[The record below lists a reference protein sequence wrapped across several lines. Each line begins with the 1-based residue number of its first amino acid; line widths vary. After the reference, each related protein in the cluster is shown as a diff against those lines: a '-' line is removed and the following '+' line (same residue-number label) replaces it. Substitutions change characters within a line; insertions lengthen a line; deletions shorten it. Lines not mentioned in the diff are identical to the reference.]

1 MFAYVLLGILLGLI
15 LFLVIFGVS
24 IYNSLVRQR
33 NDIDNAFAQIN
44 VQLTRRYELIPNLVE
59 VAKKYLQHEKETL
72 IKVIAA
78 RNNAAEALQ
87 NINHDHP
94 SPSQIAQLGKA
105 DAGLSSMLG
114 GLYATFE
121 DYPDLKADQQ
131 MSELRE
137 EISSTEN
144 RVAFARQHFND
155 SVTVYNNTVEQF
167 PNNLVSSAFKFSTQ
181 QWLELDEMEEKRKP
195 LKVSFE

>member
-72 IKVIAA
+72 
-78 RNNAAEALQ
+78 
-87 NINHDHP
+87 
-94 SPSQIAQLGKA
+94 
-105 DAGLSSMLG
+105 
-114 GLYATFE
+114 
-121 DYPDLKADQQ
+121 
-131 MSELRE
+131 
-137 EISSTEN
+137 
-144 RVAFARQHFND
+144 
-155 SVTVYNNTVEQF
+155 
-167 PNNLVSSAFKFSTQ
+167 
-181 QWLELDEMEEKRKP
+181 WLESMPANAIQSLVKVDG
-195 LKVSFE
+195 LK